1 MQKLFFIS
9 HNKIKQM
16 NLKSLYEK
24 KLKDLQK
31 KQEVQQLVGFYNY
44 AGTTCTIKRYYKIIK
59 NQLKTFINP

>member
-1 MQKLFFIS
+1 
-9 HNKIKQM
+9 M

-31 KQEVQQLVGFYNY
+31 KQKVQQLVGFYNY